1 METTNLLLRPW
12 LDSDGDLLL
21 SYILN
26 PLVGPAAGWLPPGA
40 DEESKQILKNIL
52 THPDTYI
59 IALKAENYPLGCIAL
74 MPFGRSKLARDPR
87 EGELGFWLGQEFW
100 GHGYMSEAPTAFL
113 TYSFTVKK
121 LSKVWFGY
129 FAENTRS
136 KKLSAKFGFQ
146 YAYTRPFAYWPA
158 LHTVKEEKIT
168 ELTVEA
174 WQKQQK

>member
-26 PLVGPAAGWLPPGA
+26 PLVGTAAGWLPPGA
-40 DEESKQILKNIL
+40 DDDSKQILKRIL
-52 THPDTYI
+52 TRTDTFT
-59 IALKAENYPLGCIAL
+59 IALKTENYPLGSIAL
-74 MPFGRSKLARDPR
+74 MPFGKSKLAKSPR
-87 EGELGFWLGQEFW
+87 EGEIGFWLGQEFW
-100 GHGYMSEAPTAFL
+100 GQGYMSEAIAAML
-113 TYSFTVKK
+113 AYSFTVKK
-121 LSKVWFGY
+121 LSKLWFGY

-158 LHTVKEEKIT
+158 LHTVKAEKIT
-168 ELTVEA
+168 ELTCEA
-174 WQKQQK
+174 WQKNKK